1 MAVYCIK
8 CEAMNHADAVRCSLC
23 GWDLL
28 PDPPP
33 VAVAA
38 SPPEKPRG
46 AHVVATSHEAERDTD
61 YRLPDDPPHIIR
73 INQSCPDSAFTA

>member
-8 CEAMNHADAVRCSLC
+8 CEAMNHADALRCSLC

-28 PDPPP
+28 PDPPM

-38 SPPEKPRG
+38 PPPEKPRG
-46 AHVVATSHEAERDTD
+46 AHVVATALEA
-61 YRLPDDPPHIIR
+61 
-73 INQSCPDSAFTA
+73 